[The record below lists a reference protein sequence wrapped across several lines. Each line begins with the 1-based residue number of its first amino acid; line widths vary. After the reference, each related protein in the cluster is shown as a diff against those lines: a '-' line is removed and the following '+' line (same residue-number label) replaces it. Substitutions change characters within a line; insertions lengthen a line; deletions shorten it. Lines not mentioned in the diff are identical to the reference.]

1 MAISII
7 GKKSKVTDGII
18 SSNTGLDGDIT
29 KYQITFPIQ
38 GENSEVILFDDQG
51 NFIGINAEKLNV
63 KIANIIQCIK

>member
-7 GKKSKVTDGII
+7 GKKIKVTDGII

-38 GENSEVILFDDQG
+38 GENSEVILFDD
-51 NFIGINAEKLNV
+51 
-63 KIANIIQCIK
+63 